1 MSILLPFVVAIVFA
15 SPSSSTAPEG
25 DEPSCPVA
33 PPGQVS
39 YVRLFFAAEETRSF
53 REQYGLLDISPDDIR
68 LLTDDGDADT
78 CRRMAEA
85 VILDQTG
92 PYPKVWRGFQAG
104 DFYLMLVSRELPP
117 GVFYHGGGTGL
128 IVLNADMEVV
138 AAAS

>member
-1 MSILLPFVVAIVFA
+1 MSILLFLGVAIAFA
-15 SPSSSTAPEG
+15 NPSSSTKPEV

-33 PPGQVS
+33 APGQVS
-39 YVRLFFAAEETRSF
+39 YVRLFFTVEETRSF

-68 LLTDDGDADT
+68 LLTDDGDTNA
-78 CRRMAEA
+78 CRRIAEA

-92 PYPKVWRGFQAG
+92 PYPKVWHGFQAG
-104 DFYLMLVSRELPP
+104 DFYVVMVSRELPP

-128 IVLNADMEVV
+128 VVLNADMEVV